1 MPPLPHPLGTP
12 FMSLSSVDSTNEEVR
27 RTIQA
32 GKAVPGMAIFTA
44 DQQKGKGQRGK
55 TWEAAKDQSLAL
67 SLLIKPHFLTVHQQ
81 FLLSAMIA
89 LGTRNWLANQVS
101 TDQFR
106 IKWPNDLYWNNQ
118 KIGGILIENI
128 VTSGGEW
135 NWAIVGIGINLNQDK
150 FPDNLPNPISLFQV
164 NGKKSEPAT
173 AAKSLCAS
181 LSDFLQTAMSKD
193 EQKILEQY
201 QQLLY
206 GSGEL
211 CNFSRAGVSFQAIP
225 LGVTPQ
231 GELLL
236 DRIEKPLQHGE
247 LEWKIK
253 TDH

>member
-1 MPPLPHPLGTP
+1 LPPLPHPFGTP
-12 FMSLSSVDSTNEEVR
+12 FVSLSSVDSTNDQAR
-27 RTIQA
+27 RAIQA
-32 GKAVPGMAIFTA
+32 GAALPGMAFFTA

-67 SLLIKPHFLTVHQQ
+67 SILIKPDFLTVQQQ
-81 FLLSAMIA
+81 FLLSAIIA
-89 LGTRNWLANQVS
+89 LGTRAWLATQVPL
-101 TDQFR
+101 DQFQ

-135 NWAIVGIGINLNQDK
+135 NWAIAGIGINLNQEK

-164 NGKKSEPAT
+164 NGKKSDPVT

-181 LSDFLQTAMSKD
+181 LSDFLQTALCND
-193 EQKILEQY
+193 QQKILEQY

-206 GSGEL
+206 GRGEL

-225 LGVTPQ
+225 LGITEQ

-236 DRIEKPLQHGE
+236 DRIEKPIQHGE

-253 TDH
+253 TD

>member
-1 MPPLPHPLGTP
+1 MPPLPNPFGTP
-12 FMSLSSVDSTNEEVR
+12 FVSLSSVDSTNDEAR
-27 RTIQA
+27 RYIQA
-32 GKAVPGMAIFTA
+32 GIAVPGMAIFTA

-67 SLLIKPHFLTVHQQ
+67 SILIKPDFLTVQQQ
-81 FLLSAMIA
+81 FLLSALIA
-89 LGTRNWLANQVS
+89 LGTRAWLATQVA

-106 IKWPNDLYWNNQ
+106 IKWPNDLYWNHQ

-135 NWAIVGIGINLNQDK
+135 NWAIVGIGINLNQDQ
-150 FPDNLPNPISLFQV
+150 FPSDLPNPVSLFQL

-181 LSDFLQTAMSKD
+181 LSDFFQSAMNKD

-201 QQLLY
+201 QQFLY

-211 CNFSRAGVSFQAIP
+211 CSFSRAGVSFQAIP

-253 TDH
+253 TV

>member
-1 MPPLPHPLGTP
+1 LPPLPYPFGTP
-12 FMSLSSVDSTNEEVR
+12 FVSLSSVDSTNDEAR
-27 RTIQA
+27 RYIQA
-32 GKAVPGMAIFTA
+32 GIAVPGMAIFTA

-67 SLLIKPHFLTVHQQ
+67 SILIKPDFLTVQQQ
-81 FLLSAMIA
+81 FLLSALIA
-89 LGTRNWLANQVS
+89 LGTRAWLATQVA

-106 IKWPNDLYWNNQ
+106 IKWPNDLYWNHQ

-135 NWAIVGIGINLNQDK
+135 NWAIVGIGINLNQDQ
-150 FPDNLPNPISLFQV
+150 FPSDLPNPVSLFQL

-181 LSDFLQTAMSKD
+181 LSDFFQSAMNKD

-201 QQLLY
+201 QQFLY

-211 CNFSRAGVSFQAIP
+211 CSFSRAGVSFQAIP

-236 DRIEKPLQHGE
+236 DRIEKPIQHGE

-253 TDH
+253 TV

>member
-1 MPPLPHPLGTP
+1 MPPLPNPFGTP
-12 FMSLSSVDSTNEEVR
+12 FVSLSSVDSTNDEAR
-27 RTIQA
+27 RYIQA
-32 GKAVPGMAIFTA
+32 GIAVPGMAIFTA

-67 SLLIKPHFLTVHQQ
+67 SILIKPDFLTVQQQ
-81 FLLSAMIA
+81 FLLSALIA
-89 LGTRNWLANQVS
+89 LGTRAWLATQVA

-106 IKWPNDLYWNNQ
+106 IKWPNDLYWNHQ

-135 NWAIVGIGINLNQDK
+135 NWAIVGIGINLNQDQ
-150 FPDNLPNPISLFQV
+150 FPSDLPNPVSLFQL

-181 LSDFLQTAMSKD
+181 LSDFFQSAMNKD

-201 QQLLY
+201 QQFLY

-211 CNFSRAGVSFQAIP
+211 CSFSRAGVSFQAIP

-236 DRIEKPLQHGE
+236 DRIEKPIQHGE

-253 TDH
+253 KI

>member
-1 MPPLPHPLGTP
+1 MPPLPHSLGTP
-12 FMSLSSVDSTNEEVR
+12 FVSLSSVDSTNDEVR
-27 RTIQA
+27 RYIQA

-55 TWEAAKDQSLAL
+55 IWEGEKDQSLAL
-67 SLLIKPHFLTVHQQ
+67 SILIKPDFLTVQQQ
-81 FLLSAMIA
+81 FLLSALIA
-89 LGTRNWLANQVS
+89 LGTRAWLATQVA

-106 IKWPNDLYWNNQ
+106 IKWPNDLYWNHQ

-135 NWAIVGIGINLNQDK
+135 NWAIVGIGINLNQDQ
-150 FPDNLPNPISLFQV
+150 FPSDLPNPVSLFQL

-181 LSDFLQTAMSKD
+181 LSDFFQSAMNKD

-201 QQLLY
+201 QQFLY

-211 CNFSRAGVSFQAIP
+211 CSFSRAGVSFQAIP

-236 DRIEKPLQHGE
+236 DRIEKPIQHGE

-253 TDH
+253 TV

>member
-1 MPPLPHPLGTP
+1 M
-12 FMSLSSVDSTNEEVR
+12 DSTNDEAR
-27 RTIQA
+27 RYIQA
-32 GKAVPGMAIFTA
+32 GIAVPGMAIFTA

-67 SLLIKPHFLTVHQQ
+67 SILIKPDFLTVQQQ
-81 FLLSAMIA
+81 FLLSALIA
-89 LGTRNWLANQVS
+89 LGTRAWLATQVA

-106 IKWPNDLYWNNQ
+106 IKWPNDLYWNHQ

-135 NWAIVGIGINLNQDK
+135 NWAIVGIGINLNQDQ
-150 FPDNLPNPISLFQV
+150 FPSDLPNPVSLFQL

-181 LSDFLQTAMSKD
+181 LSDFFQSAMNKD

-201 QQLLY
+201 QQFLY

-211 CNFSRAGVSFQAIP
+211 CSFSRAGVSFQAIP

-231 GELLL
+231 GELRL
-236 DRIEKPLQHGE
+236 DRIEKPIQHGE
-247 LEWKIK
+247 LEWKIQ
-253 TDH
+253 TV

>member
-1 MPPLPHPLGTP
+1 LPPLPNPFGTP
-12 FMSLSSVDSTNEEVR
+12 FVSLSSVDSTNDEAR
-27 RTIQA
+27 RYIQA
-32 GKAVPGMAIFTA
+32 GIAVPGMAIFTA

-67 SLLIKPHFLTVHQQ
+67 SILIKPDFLTVQQQ
-81 FLLSAMIA
+81 FLLSALIA
-89 LGTRNWLANQVS
+89 LGTRAWLATQVA

-106 IKWPNDLYWNNQ
+106 IKWPNDLYWNHQ

-135 NWAIVGIGINLNQDK
+135 NWAIVGIGINLDQDQ
-150 FPDNLPNPISLFQV
+150 FPSDLPNPVSLFQL

-181 LSDFLQTAMSKD
+181 LSDFFQSAMNKD

-201 QQLLY
+201 QQFLY

-211 CNFSRAGVSFQAIP
+211 CSFSRAGVSFQAIP

-236 DRIEKPLQHGE
+236 DRIEKPIQHGE

-253 TDH
+253 TV

>member
-1 MPPLPHPLGTP
+1 M
-12 FMSLSSVDSTNEEVR
+12 DSTNDEAR
-27 RTIQA
+27 RYIQA
-32 GKAVPGMAIFTA
+32 GIAVPGMAIFTA

-67 SLLIKPHFLTVHQQ
+67 SILIKPDFLTVQQQ
-81 FLLSAMIA
+81 FLLSALIA
-89 LGTRNWLANQVS
+89 LGTRAWLATQVA

-106 IKWPNDLYWNNQ
+106 IKWPNDLYWNHQ

-135 NWAIVGIGINLNQDK
+135 NWAIVGIGINLDQDQ
-150 FPDNLPNPISLFQV
+150 FPSDLPNPVSLFQL

-181 LSDFLQTAMSKD
+181 LSDFFQSAMNKD

-201 QQLLY
+201 QQFLY

-211 CNFSRAGVSFQAIP
+211 CSFSRAGVSFQAIP

-236 DRIEKPLQHGE
+236 DRIEKPIQHGE

-253 TDH
+253 TV

>member
-1 MPPLPHPLGTP
+1 MPPLPNPFGTP
-12 FMSLSSVDSTNEEVR
+12 FVSLSSVDSTNDEAR
-27 RTIQA
+27 RYIQA
-32 GKAVPGMAIFTA
+32 GIAVPGMAIFTA

-67 SLLIKPHFLTVHQQ
+67 SILIKPDFLTVQQQ
-81 FLLSAMIA
+81 FLLSALIA
-89 LGTRNWLANQVS
+89 LGTRAWLATQVA

-106 IKWPNDLYWNNQ
+106 IKWPNDLYWNHQ

-135 NWAIVGIGINLNQDK
+135 NWAIVGIGINLNQDQ
-150 FPDNLPNPISLFQV
+150 FPSDLPNPVSLFQL

-181 LSDFLQTAMSKD
+181 LSDFFQSAMNKD

-201 QQLLY
+201 QQFLY

-211 CNFSRAGVSFQAIP
+211 CSFSRAGVSFQAIP

-236 DRIEKPLQHGE
+236 DRIEKPIQHGE

-253 TDH
+253 TV

>member
-1 MPPLPHPLGTP
+1 LPPLPNPFGTP
-12 FMSLSSVDSTNEEVR
+12 FVSLSSVDSTNDEAR
-27 RTIQA
+27 RYIQA
-32 GKAVPGMAIFTA
+32 GIAVPGMAIFTA

-67 SLLIKPHFLTVHQQ
+67 SILIKPDFLTVQQQ
-81 FLLSAMIA
+81 FLLSALIA
-89 LGTRNWLANQVS
+89 LGTRAWLATQVA

-106 IKWPNDLYWNNQ
+106 IKWPNDLYWNHQ

-135 NWAIVGIGINLNQDK
+135 NWAIVGIGINLNQDQ
-150 FPDNLPNPISLFQV
+150 FPSDLPNPVSLFQL

-181 LSDFLQTAMSKD
+181 LSDFFQSAMNKD

-201 QQLLY
+201 QQFLY

-211 CNFSRAGVSFQAIP
+211 CSFSRAGVSFQAIP

-236 DRIEKPLQHGE
+236 DRIEKPIQHGE

-253 TDH
+253 TV

>member
-1 MPPLPHPLGTP
+1 MPPLPYPFGTP
-12 FMSLSSVDSTNEEVR
+12 FVSLSSVDSTNDEAR
-27 RTIQA
+27 RYIQA
-32 GKAVPGMAIFTA
+32 GIAVPGMAIFTA

-67 SLLIKPHFLTVHQQ
+67 SILIKPDFLTVQQQ
-81 FLLSAMIA
+81 FLLSALIA
-89 LGTRNWLANQVS
+89 LGTRAWLATQVA

-106 IKWPNDLYWNNQ
+106 IKWPNDLYWNHQ

-135 NWAIVGIGINLNQDK
+135 NWAIVGIGINLNQDQ
-150 FPDNLPNPISLFQV
+150 FPSDLPNPVSLFQL

-181 LSDFLQTAMSKD
+181 LSDFFQSAMNKD

-201 QQLLY
+201 QQFLY

-211 CNFSRAGVSFQAIP
+211 CSFSRAGVSFQAIP

-236 DRIEKPLQHGE
+236 DRIEKPIQHGE

-253 TDH
+253 TV

>member
-1 MPPLPHPLGTP
+1 M
-12 FMSLSSVDSTNEEVR
+12 DSTNDEAHR
-27 RTIQA
+27 YIQA

-55 TWEAAKDQSLAL
+55 IWEGEKDQSLAL
-67 SLLIKPHFLTVHQQ
+67 SILIKPDFLTVQQQ
-81 FLLSAMIA
+81 FLLSALIA
-89 LGTRNWLANQVS
+89 LGTRAWLATQVA

-106 IKWPNDLYWNNQ
+106 IKWPNDLYWNHQ

-135 NWAIVGIGINLNQDK
+135 NWAIVGIGINLNQDQ
-150 FPDNLPNPISLFQV
+150 FPSDLPNPVSLFQL

-181 LSDFLQTAMSKD
+181 LSDFFQSAMNKD

-201 QQLLY
+201 QQFLY

-211 CNFSRAGVSFQAIP
+211 CSFSRAGVSFQAIP

-236 DRIEKPLQHGE
+236 DRIEKPIQHGE

-253 TDH
+253 TV

>member
-1 MPPLPHPLGTP
+1 
-12 FMSLSSVDSTNEEVR
+12 MSLSSVDSTKDDAR
-27 RTIQA
+27 RYIQA
-32 GKAVPGMAIFTA
+32 GIAVPGMAILTA

-67 SLLIKPHFLTVHQQ
+67 SILIKPDFLTVQQQ
-81 FLLSAMIA
+81 FLLSALIA
-89 LGTRNWLANQVS
+89 LGTRAWLATQVA

-106 IKWPNDLYWNNQ
+106 IKWPNDLYWNHQ

-135 NWAIVGIGINLNQDK
+135 NWAIVGIGINLNQDQ
-150 FPDNLPNPISLFQV
+150 FPSDLPNPVSLFQL

-181 LSDFLQTAMSKD
+181 LSDFFQSAMNKD

-201 QQLLY
+201 QQFLY

-211 CNFSRAGVSFQAIP
+211 CSFSRAGVSFQAIP

-236 DRIEKPLQHGE
+236 DRIEKPIQHGE

-253 TDH
+253 TV

>member
-1 MPPLPHPLGTP
+1 
-12 FMSLSSVDSTNEEVR
+12 
-27 RTIQA
+27 
-32 GKAVPGMAIFTA
+32 
-44 DQQKGKGQRGK
+44 
-55 TWEAAKDQSLAL
+55 
-67 SLLIKPHFLTVHQQ
+67 QQ
-81 FLLSAMIA
+81 FLLSALIA
-89 LGTRNWLANQVS
+89 LGTRAWLATQVA

-106 IKWPNDLYWNNQ
+106 IKWPNDLYWNHQ

-135 NWAIVGIGINLNQDK
+135 NWAIVGIGINLNQDQ
-150 FPDNLPNPISLFQV
+150 FPSDLPNPVSLFQL

-181 LSDFLQTAMSKD
+181 LSDFFQSAMNKD

-201 QQLLY
+201 QQFLY

-211 CNFSRAGVSFQAIP
+211 CSFSRAGVSFQAIP

-236 DRIEKPLQHGE
+236 DRIEKPIQHGE

-253 TDH
+253 TV

>member
-1 MPPLPHPLGTP
+1 LPPLPHPFGTP
-12 FMSLSSVDSTNEEVR
+12 FVSLSSVDSTNDQAR
-27 RTIQA
+27 RAIQA
-32 GKAVPGMAIFTA
+32 GAALPGMAFFTA

-67 SLLIKPHFLTVHQQ
+67 SILIKPDFLTVQQQ
-81 FLLSAMIA
+81 FLLSAIIA
-89 LGTRNWLANQVS
+89 LGTRAWLATQVPLH
-101 TDQFR
+101 QFQ

-135 NWAIVGIGINLNQDK
+135 NWAIAGVGINLNQEK

-164 NGKKSEPAT
+164 NEKKSDPET

-181 LSDFLQTAMSKD
+181 LSDFLQTALCND
-193 EQKILEQY
+193 HQKILEQY

-206 GSGEL
+206 GRGEL

-225 LGVTPQ
+225 LGISEQ

-236 DRIEKPLQHGE
+236 DRIEKPIQHGE

-253 TDH
+253 TD

>member
-1 MPPLPHPLGTP
+1 LPPLPNPFGTP
-12 FMSLSSVDSTNEEVR
+12 FVSLSSVDSTNDEAR
-27 RTIQA
+27 RYIQA
-32 GKAVPGMAIFTA
+32 GIAVPGMAIFTA

-67 SLLIKPHFLTVHQQ
+67 SILIKPDFLTVQQQ
-81 FLLSAMIA
+81 FLLSALIA
-89 LGTRNWLANQVS
+89 LGTRAWLATQVA

-106 IKWPNDLYWNNQ
+106 IKWPNDLYWNHQ

-135 NWAIVGIGINLNQDK
+135 NWAIVGIGINLNQDQ
-150 FPDNLPNPISLFQV
+150 FPSDLPNPVSLFQL

-181 LSDFLQTAMSKD
+181 LSDFFQSAMNKD

-201 QQLLY
+201 QQFLY

-211 CNFSRAGVSFQAIP
+211 CSFSRAGVSFQAIP

-253 TDH
+253 TV

>member
-1 MPPLPHPLGTP
+1 
-12 FMSLSSVDSTNEEVR
+12 MSLSSVDSTNDEAR
-27 RTIQA
+27 RYIQA
-32 GKAVPGMAIFTA
+32 GIAVPGLAIFTA
-44 DQQKGKGQRGK
+44 DQQKGKGHRGK
-55 TWEAAKDQSLAL
+55 TWEAATDHSLAL
-67 SLLIKPHFLTVHQQ
+67 SILIKPDFLTVQQQ
-81 FLLSAMIA
+81 FLLSALIA
-89 LGTRNWLANQVS
+89 LGTRAWLATQVA

-106 IKWPNDLYWNNQ
+106 IKWPNDLYWNHQ

-135 NWAIVGIGINLNQDK
+135 NWAIVGIGINLNQDQ
-150 FPDNLPNPISLFQV
+150 FPSDLPNPVSLFQL

-181 LSDFLQTAMSKD
+181 LSDFFQSAMNKD

-201 QQLLY
+201 QQFLY

-211 CNFSRAGVSFQAIP
+211 CSFSRAGVSFQAIP

-236 DRIEKPLQHGE
+236 DRIEKPIQHGE

-253 TDH
+253 TV

>member
-1 MPPLPHPLGTP
+1 MPPLPYPFGTP
-12 FMSLSSVDSTNEEVR
+12 FVSLSSVDSTNDEAR
-27 RTIQA
+27 RYIRA
-32 GKAVPGMAIFTA
+32 GIAVPGMAIFTA

-55 TWEAAKDQSLAL
+55 IWEGEKDQSLAL
-67 SLLIKPHFLTVHQQ
+67 SLLIKPDFLTVQQQ
-81 FLLSAMIA
+81 FLLSALIA
-89 LGTRNWLANQVS
+89 LGTRAWLATQVA

-106 IKWPNDLYWNNQ
+106 IKWPNDLYWNHQ
-118 KIGGILIENI
+118 KTGGILIENI

-135 NWAIVGIGINLNQDK
+135 NWAIVGIGINLNQDQ
-150 FPDNLPNPISLFQV
+150 FPSDLPNPVSLFQL

-181 LSDFLQTAMSKD
+181 LSDFFQSAMNMD

-201 QQLLY
+201 QQFLY

-211 CNFSRAGVSFQAIP
+211 CSFSRAGVSFQAIP

-236 DRIEKPLQHGE
+236 DRIEKPIQHGE

-253 TDH
+253 TV

>member
-1 MPPLPHPLGTP
+1 
-12 FMSLSSVDSTNEEVR
+12 MSLSSVDSTNDEAR
-27 RTIQA
+27 RYIQA
-32 GKAVPGMAIFTA
+32 GIAVPGMAIFTA

-67 SLLIKPHFLTVHQQ
+67 SILIKPDFLTVQQQ
-81 FLLSAMIA
+81 FLLSALNA
-89 LGTRNWLANQVS
+89 LGTRAWLATQVA

-106 IKWPNDLYWNNQ
+106 IKWPNDLYWNHQ

-135 NWAIVGIGINLNQDK
+135 NWAIVGIGINLNQDQ
-150 FPDNLPNPISLFQV
+150 FPSDLPNPVSLFQL

-181 LSDFLQTAMSKD
+181 LSDFFQSAMNKD

-201 QQLLY
+201 QQFLY

-211 CNFSRAGVSFQAIP
+211 CSFSRAGVSFQAIP

-236 DRIEKPLQHGE
+236 DRIEKPIQHGE

-253 TDH
+253 TV

>member
-1 MPPLPHPLGTP
+1 M
-12 FMSLSSVDSTNEEVR
+12 DSTNDEAR
-27 RTIQA
+27 RYIQA
-32 GKAVPGMAIFTA
+32 GIAVPGMAIFTA

-67 SLLIKPHFLTVHQQ
+67 SILIKPDFLTVQQQ

-89 LGTRNWLANQVS
+89 LGTRAWLASQVA

-106 IKWPNDLYWNNQ
+106 IKWPNDLYWNHQ

-135 NWAIVGIGINLNQDK
+135 NWAIVGIGINLNQDQ
-150 FPDNLPNPISLFQV
+150 FPSDLPNPVSLFQL

-181 LSDFLQTAMSKD
+181 LSDFFQSAMNKD

-201 QQLLY
+201 QQFLY

-211 CNFSRAGVSFQAIP
+211 CSFSRAGVSFQAIP

-236 DRIEKPLQHGE
+236 DRIEKPIQHGE

-253 TDH
+253 TV

>member
-1 MPPLPHPLGTP
+1 MPPLPNPFGTP
-12 FMSLSSVDSTNEEVR
+12 FVSLSSVDSTNDEAR
-27 RTIQA
+27 RYIQA
-32 GKAVPGMAIFTA
+32 GIAVPGMAIFTA

-67 SLLIKPHFLTVHQQ
+67 SILIKPDFLTVQQQ
-81 FLLSAMIA
+81 FLLSALIA
-89 LGTRNWLANQVS
+89 LGTRAWLATQVA

-106 IKWPNDLYWNNQ
+106 IKWPNDLYWNHQ

-135 NWAIVGIGINLNQDK
+135 NWAIVGIGINLNQDQ
-150 FPDNLPNPISLFQV
+150 FPSDLPNPVSLFQL
-164 NGKKSEPAT
+164 NGKKSEPTT

-181 LSDFLQTAMSKD
+181 LSDFFQSAMNKD

-201 QQLLY
+201 QQFLY

-211 CNFSRAGVSFQAIP
+211 CSFSRAGVSFQAIP

-236 DRIEKPLQHGE
+236 DRIEKPIQHGE

-253 TDH
+253 TV

>member
-1 MPPLPHPLGTP
+1 MPPLPNPFGTP
-12 FMSLSSVDSTNEEVR
+12 FVSLSSVDSTNDEAR
-27 RTIQA
+27 RYIQA
-32 GKAVPGMAIFTA
+32 GIAVPGMAIFTA

-67 SLLIKPHFLTVHQQ
+67 SILIKPDFLTVQQQ

-89 LGTRNWLANQVS
+89 LGTRAWLASQVAV
-101 TDQFR
+101 DQFR
-106 IKWPNDLYWNNQ
+106 IKWPNDLYWNHQ

-135 NWAIVGIGINLNQDK
+135 SWAIAGIGINLNQEQ
-150 FPDNLPNPISLFQV
+150 FPSDLPNPVSFFQV
-164 NGKKSEPAT
+164 NEKKSDPAV

-181 LSDFLQTAMSKD
+181 LSDFFQSAMNKD

-201 QQLLY
+201 QQFLY

-225 LGVTPQ
+225 VGITKQ

-236 DRIEKPLQHGE
+236 DRIEKPIQHGE

-253 TDH
+253 TA